1 MSTALSNQTVNL
13 SDGQEE
19 KEAET
24 FNKLLNLEQDL
35 IILRNLLGEVKKIK
49 NCCSQTDELKEI
61 NASRKK

>member
-1 MSTALSNQTVNL
+1 MSAALNNQTINL

-19 KEAET
+19 KEAEA

-35 IILRNLLGEVKKIK
+35 IKLKNLLGEVKKIK
-49 NCCSQTDELKEI
+49 NCCSHTDELKEI